1 MGIWIRAIC
10 TKRLGALTPEE
21 LRAGIA
27 ARLKR
32 LCVLYGE
39 GDPAPTIARLRVER
53 GEAREPERSEVFL
66 VRYREDPEHFLRVER
81 WLDPDRVAG
90 VVEELTQRLTAI
102 EEDEDIEDA
111 CACLSAAVEVSA
123 MELEVDDTE
132 GVGWPLAIAAAAYLA
147 DRGEGLIQ
155 ADREGWMMPDGDG
168 IEHLMDAD

>member
-32 LCVLYGE
+32 LCVIYGE
-39 GDPAPTIARLRVER
+39 GDPAETIARLRVER
-53 GEAREPERSEVFL
+53 GEAPEAGGIEVFL
-66 VRYREDPEHFLRVER
+66 LRYREDPGHSLRVER
-81 WLDPDRVAG
+81 WLDPERVGG
-90 VVEELTQRLTAI
+90 VVEELTRRLEDI

-111 CACLSAAVEVSA
+111 CACLEAAVEVAA

-147 DRGEGLIQ
+147 DRGEGLMQ

-168 IEHLMDAD
+168 IEHLIDAD

>member
-32 LCVLYGE
+32 LCALYGE
-39 GDPAPTIARLRVER
+39 GDPAATIARLRVER
-53 GEAREPERSEVFL
+53 AGQREPERIEAL
-66 VRYREDPEHFLRVER
+66 LLRYREDPEHFLRVER
-81 WLDPDRVAG
+81 WLDPDLVGG
-90 VVEELTQRLTAI
+90 VI
-102 EEDEDIEDA
+102 EEQTDLLADNDEEGIDDVR
-111 CACLSAAVEVSA
+111 ACLEAAVEVTSIQLKV
-123 MELEVDDTE
+123 EDTE

-155 ADREGWMMPDGDG
+155 ADREGWMMPEGDG
-168 IEHLMDAD
+168 IEHLIDAD